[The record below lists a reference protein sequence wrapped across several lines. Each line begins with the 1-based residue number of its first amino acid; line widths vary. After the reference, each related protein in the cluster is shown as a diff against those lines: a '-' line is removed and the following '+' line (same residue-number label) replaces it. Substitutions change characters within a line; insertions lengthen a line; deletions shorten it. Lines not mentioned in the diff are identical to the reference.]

1 MAVVVPPSPLE
12 ALIAQGMP
20 REMAVA
26 LRDKIPDAP
35 GGEAALLAR
44 VRAVAS
50 HEMGH
55 ALGLLHSD
63 AEGDIMFP
71 VLARDASRL
80 RVSARDLRTIDAL
93 YTLPNGAMLQ

>member
-1 MAVVVPPSPLE
+1 MLV
-12 ALIAQGMP
+12 
-20 REMAVA
+20 
-26 LRDKIPDAP
+26 
-35 GGEAALLAR
+35 R

-63 AEGDIMFP
+63 SESDIMFP

-80 RVSARDLRTIDAL
+80 RVSARDLRTVDTL
-93 YTLPNGAMLQ
+93 YALPNGAVLQ